1 MGCRSEIFGNSKR
14 NRFDILLPDNF
25 RKMKMI
31 KYKLFFLVITLMA
44 FFGAARAQPAS
55 VGITPAS
62 IDAKVQRG
70 ISYTQNFTISNNT
83 GTPLRFRCSV
93 NDMWYDEQNNR
104 LTGRA
109 GTFPRSA
116 SLWVQFTPSEIV
128 VEPNSSAVIKA
139 VITVPQ
145 GATGSFYTVPVFEG
159 MPVENSRKVVMTN
172 VSTTSIGIKFR
183 GMMMFT
189 TSDGSEYNIEIMN
202 GKVSPPTVSSELELN
217 LDLRNRGSAHAR
229 VRGAF
234 AILNAS
240 GALAGRGSIEEK
252 RYLPSQRNF
261 IKGKWSGE
269 LPPGKYTCLVT
280 LSYNR
285 IGLDPTSMVYEIPF
299 EVK

>member
-1 MGCRSEIFGNSKR
+1 MNESR
-14 NRFDILLPDNF
+14 LL
-25 RKMKMI
+25 
-31 KYKLFFLVITLMA
+31 FLIITLFT
-44 FFGAARAQPAS
+44 FFGAARAQQAS
-55 VGITPAS
+55 VAITPAS

-70 ISYTQNFTISNNT
+70 TSYTQNFTISNNT
-83 GTPLRFRCSV
+83 SAPLKFRCSV

-104 LTGRA
+104 LTARA

-116 SLWVQFTPSEIV
+116 SLWIQFTPSEIV
-128 VEPNSSAVIKA
+128 VQPNSSATVKA

-159 MPVENSRKVVMTN
+159 MPLENSQKVAQTN
-172 VSTTSIGIKFR
+172 VSTASIGVKFR

-189 TSDGSEYNIEIMN
+189 TSEGSEYNIEIMN
-202 GKVSPPTVSSELELN
+202 GKVSPPTASSELQMN
-217 LDLRNRGSAHAR
+217 LDLRNRGTAHAR

-240 GALAGRGSIEEK
+240 GALAGRGNIEEK
-252 RYLPSQRNF
+252 RYLPTQRDF
-261 IKGKWSGE
+261 IKGKWAGE
-269 LPPGKYTCLVT
+269 LAPGKYTCLVT

-285 IGLDPTSMVYEIPF
+285 IGLEPTSMVYEIPF